1 MKKEIIAIGA
11 VVLSLLG
18 MQFDAEAAVN
28 REVMVKGKAS
38 NFTNDWENTIYY
50 CTNSEKP
57 GLQNSVAR
65 MIYGYETF
73 AWDEDYVWTQ
83 GYTGQTQASLTNS
96 KGTYGAGTANAWKFS
111 KEEVHHKNNSTDVT
125 YKIWMEKENGRHTY
139 TIYDTHEK

>member
-1 MKKEIIAIGA
+1 MRKEIIAIGT

-18 MQFDAEAAVN
+18 MQLEAEASITK
-28 REVMVKGKAS
+28 EVTKSATDK
-38 NFTNDWENTIYY
+38 NFSTDWENTIYY
-50 CTNSEKP
+50 CKKNEEPS
-57 GLQNSVAR
+57 LQNNVAR

-96 KGTYGAGTANAWKFS
+96 KGTYGAGTANAWKYS
-111 KEEVHHKNNSTDVT
+111 KEEVHHKNNSIDVT
-125 YKIWMEKENGRHTY
+125 YRIWMEKEDGRHTK

>member
-1 MKKEIIAIGA
+1 MKKEIIAIEA